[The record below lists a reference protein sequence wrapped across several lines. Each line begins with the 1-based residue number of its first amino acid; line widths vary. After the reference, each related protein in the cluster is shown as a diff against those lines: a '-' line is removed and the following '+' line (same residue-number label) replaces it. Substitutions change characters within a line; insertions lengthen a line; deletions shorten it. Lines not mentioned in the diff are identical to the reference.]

1 MVSLPRNK
9 GGQFAP
15 EYDGHF
21 TPESTDHF
29 ASDLDGQ
36 YQRNLHNNR
45 IKGIHGRKRSHFGNP
60 NETGESFFCVAP

>member
-21 TPESTDHF
+21 NPESTDHF

-36 YQRNLHNNR
+36 YQRNLHLHLDKNISPTIFTNMQSNQ
-45 IKGIHGRKRSHFGNP
+45 I
-60 NETGESFFCVAP
+60 CYLY